1 MQTNEKNTPLLWGA
15 EGNRENWIFF
25 FFPKA
30 KLRVKFVVLWV
41 LVFILFFNL
50 YSSMAALG
58 LRCCTGLL
66 WLWQG
71 GAALC
76 RGARASHCSDFS
88 YWGAQAP
95 GAPAPVVVVHGLWL
109 LCSMWSLPGPG
120 IELVSLALAGGFL
133 STVPPGKSWIIVF
146 GLKVNTDGNILW
158 VLCYTHIIYC
168 FHLKVDYADILK
180 DVSIFKN
187 FLGILL

>member
-25 FFPKA
+25 FPKA
-30 KLRVKFVVLWV
+30 NLRVKFVVLWV

-58 LRCCTGLL
+58 LRCCTGFL

-71 GAALC
+71 GAALLWC
-76 RGARASHCSDFS
+76 AGLSCGDFS

-95 GAPAPVVVVHGLWL
+95 GTPAPVVVHGLWL
-109 LCSMWSLPGPG
+109 LCSMWGLPRPG
-120 IELVSLALAGGFL
+120 IKLVSLELAGGFL

-146 GLKVNTDGNILW
+146 GLKVNTDGNIL
-158 VLCYTHIIYC
+158 
-168 FHLKVDYADILK
+168 
-180 DVSIFKN
+180 
-187 FLGILL
+187 